1 MQSGGVVEPWL
12 DSPPNSQE
20 FWREHDAGHHAEEV
34 RRMQSKLADLE
45 ASFAELL
52 AAKQELEE
60 ELSAE
65 REQHAAVEAY
75 WQRQGEELLS
85 HVREADHELIRREGA
100 LAEREAAA
108 EQLRRQVA
116 DDQENLKAE
125 QEELYKK
132 KLMNAE
138 KELELQDREAAL
150 QEKADAMNGPLPDL
164 ESRRSSAASF
174 ESAWPGMPPQVSSPE
189 PPTSQPPEMHLEE
202 VSDFSDEI
210 SEDSESPGPSVPRLP
225 LRGPGHWYVLRGCGA
240 GALIFAFQAVWRVL
254 GHGILHE
261 RLRPLPSG
269 LHSRPQEPPSTCSP
283 LLEGSSSMAADEEA
297 LQRLVMNRTAALG
310 DAERLLGAI
319 RRSPEEVVNVLLE
332 RDAEPFG
339 TTEEVA
345 AELENGTDSEH
356 SWGRLASGSAIG
368 LVAAGYVHR

>member
-1 MQSGGVVEPWL
+1 
-12 DSPPNSQE
+12 
-20 FWREHDAGHHAEEV
+20 
-34 RRMQSKLADLE
+34 
-45 ASFAELL
+45 
-52 AAKQELEE
+52 
-60 ELSAE
+60 
-65 REQHAAVEAY
+65 
-75 WQRQGEELLS
+75 
-85 HVREADHELIRREGA
+85 LIRREGA

-116 DDQENLKAE
+116 DEQENLKAE

-150 QEKADAMNGPLPDL
+150 QEKADDAMNRPLPDL

-174 ESAWPGMPPQVSSPE
+174 ESAWPGMPPQLSSPE
-189 PPTSQPPEMHLEE
+189 PPISPPPEMHLEE

-210 SEDSESPGPSVPRLP
+210 SEDSESPGPALPRLP

-254 GHGILHE
+254 GHGVLHD
-261 RLRPLPSG
+261 RLRTLPSG

-283 LLEGSSSMAADEEA
+283 LLEGSNPMAADEEA
-297 LQRLVMNRTAALG
+297 LQRLVMNRTALG
-310 DAERLLGAI
+310 EAERLLGAV
-319 RRSPEEVVNVLLE
+319 RRSPEEAVNVLLE

-345 AELENGTDSEH
+345 AELENGTDSEYF
-356 SWGRLASGSAIG
+356 WRRLASGSAIG
-368 LVAAGYVHR
+368 LVAAGHML